1 MTLNSL
7 FHLGRFLSSL
17 FFKNPNPSIYLLISE
32 KEEGREG
39 WREGR
44 RGILKSI
51 NIFLPDDIFIDFKE
65 KGRKGGRV
73 ESEKKT
79 ERERLM

>member
-1 MTLNSL
+1 M
-7 FHLGRFLSSL
+7 
-17 FFKNPNPSIYLLISE
+17 ISE
-32 KEEGREG
+32 REEGREG